1 MLITRGLIAVA
12 ATLVVCLLPLTF
24 PPDGGPSAL
33 DRAFAGP
40 VAAGGPS
47 ALDRVLVAPS
57 DAPLVLAALIA
68 AVVWLAGRGRVLA
81 AVTMAVTP
89 ELALL
94 VDTVLLKPLF
104 DRPLAGYLA
113 YPSGHTVHLVA
124 VVCAFVLLCPVRR
137 AGLVVGVLGAVALV
151 AVAFGQVGMGY
162 HHLTDVLGGAAA
174 AVAITVVC
182 CTAVQIARPG
192 HQRPGGGGGAPA
204 GAPAGGGGGGGG
216 RGFSSPPPGGGPPPP
231 PPSSCLT
238 GMVCSPVTW
247 RRAG

>member
-1 MLITRGLIAVA
+1 
-12 ATLVVCLLPLTF
+12 LVVCLLPLTF

-113 YPSGHTVHLVA
+113 YPSGHTVHLV
-124 VVCAFVLLCPVRR
+124 CGLLP
-137 AGLVVGVLGAVALV
+137 LK
-151 AVAFGQVGMGY
+151 
-162 HHLTDVLGGAAA
+162 
-174 AVAITVVC
+174 IPTVVANRFNAFS
-182 CTAVQIARPG
+182 AV
-192 HQRPGGGGGAPA
+192 
-204 GAPAGGGGGGGG
+204 
-216 RGFSSPPPGGGPPPP
+216 
-231 PPSSCLT
+231 CL
-238 GMVCSPVTW
+238 VDAV
-247 RRAG
+247 